1 MDLGHNIRKG
11 VKWLIIGN
19 TGQRFLEFVFG
30 IVMARLLVPTDF
42 GLIVTIQAVTGF
54 VGMLTTGGMGQ
65 ALIRAKTVDKEDF
78 NAVFTLQFSLGLVV
92 YLVFFL
98 TAPWFADF
106 FKEPI
111 YKDLV
116 RVSALTFLLRPFTYM
131 HSSWLNREMDFKTRT
146 LIGMVTVVAT
156 GVFSIIMALF
166 GWGVWSLVLSG
177 LLGGLIRNTLLARA
191 TPLKLRLNFDM
202 SIMRRHGSYGS
213 KIVANDILSHFR
225 SEGVKLL
232 LSKLAGP
239 AFLGLFN
246 KADSLHR
253 LPYWTLAQPVAQPL
267 FRAMAKVQ
275 DDLDQTKYMYYRVV
289 TLLMVYVL
297 PFFIGL
303 LWMAQPFI
311 DVVYGEKWT
320 AAGKPLA
327 IMSLSGFF
335 YIIGRPCGVV
345 LMAQNRLNQ
354 EMVAQIGILLFTL
367 AACAV
372 GLEWGLEGASWG
384 FVLSQMF
391 AAFWLYLLVY
401 QVLPTRLID
410 LGRAIMPG
418 LIINSLLALVLAATD
433 QLSGHLTEESPLLYM
448 LLLGGV
454 GAPVY
459 IAAFFLLPIPAL
471 ESEVSRWSRLFRG
484 GMERIKG
491 KPV

>member
-1 MDLGHNIRKG
+1 MDLGQSIRKG

-19 TGQRFLEFVFG
+19 TGQRFLEFAFG
-30 IVMARLLVPTDF
+30 IVMARLLVPADF
-42 GLIVTIQAVTGF
+42 GLIVTIQAFTGF

-65 ALIRAKTVDKEDF
+65 ALIRAKTVDNADF

-92 YLVFFL
+92 YLLFFL

-106 FKEPI
+106 FGEPI
-111 YKDLV
+111 YKDLM

-146 LIGMVTVVAT
+146 LIGMVTVVST
-156 GVFSIIMALF
+156 GIFSIVMALL

-177 LLGGLIRNTLLARA
+177 LLGGLLRNTLLARA
-191 TPLKLRLNFDM
+191 TPLKLRPNFDM

-225 SEGVKLL
+225 REGVKLL

-297 PFFIGL
+297 PFFVGL
-303 LWMAQPFI
+303 LWVAQPFI

-320 AAGKPLA
+320 AAGGPLA

-335 YIIGRPCGVV
+335 YIISRPCGVV
-345 LMAQNRLNQ
+345 LMAQNRLTQ
-354 EMVAQIGILLFTL
+354 EMVAQVGILAFTL
-367 AACAV
+367 AACAI
-372 GLEWGLEGASWG
+372 GLKWGLEGASWG
-384 FVLSQMF
+384 FVLSQVF
-391 AAFWLYLLVY
+391 AAAWLYLLVY
-401 QVLPTRLID
+401 QALPTRLAD
-410 LGRAIMPG
+410 LGRAILPG
-418 LIINSLLALVLAATD
+418 LILNSLLALVLATTD
-433 QLSGHLTEESPLLYM
+433 YLSGYLRETHPALY
-448 LLLGGV
+448 LLLMVVV
-454 GAPVY
+454 GAIFYPS
-459 IAAFFLLPIPAL
+459 AFLLLPIPSL
-471 ESEVSRWSRLFRG
+471 RSEAARWSRIISG
-484 GMERIKG
+484 GVG
-491 KPV
+491 KLLGRPT

>member
-1 MDLGHNIRKG
+1 MDLGQSIRKG

-19 TGQRFLEFVFG
+19 TGQRFLEFAFG
-30 IVMARLLVPTDF
+30 VVMARLLVPADF
-42 GLIVTIQAVTGF
+42 GLIVTIQAFTGF

-65 ALIRAKTVDKEDF
+65 ALIRAKTVEMEDF
-78 NAVFTLQFSLGLVV
+78 NAVFTLQFGLGLLV
-92 YLVFFL
+92 YLGFFL
-98 TAPWFADF
+98 AAPGFADF
-106 FKEPI
+106 FGEPI
-111 YKDLV
+111 YKDLM

-146 LIGMVTVVAT
+146 LIGMTTLVVT
-156 GVFSIIMALF
+156 GVSSIVMALL

-177 LLGGLIRNTLLARA
+177 LVGGLLRNVLLARA
-191 TPLKLRLNFDM
+191 TPLKLRPNFDM

-213 KIVANDILSHFR
+213 KIVANDVLSHFR
-225 SEGVKLL
+225 REGVKLM

-303 LWMAQPFI
+303 LWVAQPFI

-335 YIIGRPCGVV
+335 YIISRPCGVV

-354 EMVAQIGILLFTL
+354 EMVAQIGILAFTL
-367 AACAV
+367 AACAY
-372 GLEWGLEGASWG
+372 GLNWGLEGASWG
-384 FVLSQMF
+384 FVLSQVF
-391 AAFWLYLLVY
+391 AAFWLYTLVY
-401 QVLPTRLID
+401 QTLPTRLID
-410 LGRAIMPG
+410 LGRAILPG
-418 LIINSLLALVLAATD
+418 SILNSLLAVVLAITD
-433 QLSGHLTEESPLLYM
+433 HLSGYLVETKPALYM
-448 LLLGGV
+448 LLMICSGGLF
-454 GAPVY
+454 Y
-459 IAAFFLLPIPAL
+459 LLAFFLLPFSSLQTEVARWNRIISGGVGRLLRKPA
-471 ESEVSRWSRLFRG
+471 
-484 GMERIKG
+484 
-491 KPV
+491 